1 MVPDLALSGIWRRWS
16 GALVQ
21 LGSEQSGLTLPFQA
35 SPGQSQTFLQLDN
48 RAGLWHS
55 MISVAPMT
63 LVAKELVR
71 RRTVTGTSSWLNPAK
86 LAELKATGILDK
98 EMDQL
103 ESDGKTGDSWPWI
116 IKEVIE
122 SGPQRGEEY
131 WVNYRQ
137 FPDGCANNKSP
148 EDTKAGYLA
157 SAEARAARER
167 KEAAERDARL

>member
-1 MVPDLALSGIWRRWS
+1 
-16 GALVQ
+16 
-21 LGSEQSGLTLPFQA
+21 
-35 SPGQSQTFLQLDN
+35 
-48 RAGLWHS
+48 
-55 MISVAPMT
+55 
-63 LVAKELVR
+63 
-71 RRTVTGTSSWLNPAK
+71 LNPTK

-103 ESDGKTGDSWPWI
+103 ESDGKAGDSWPWI